1 MAENKGH
8 IIATDGDGNILKNY
22 ILRSQSKDGIVNE
35 ASTDTNGNVV
45 FTTVIDNKKPNNG
58 IDSYSDEELD
68 KKIDSIDEIK
78 DSPWVIARDAG
89 VDLTSGAVL
98 GMLLGSIFGSIKSR
112 KAVKSLSEGVDDALG
127 NQARVTNKSKAKTK
141 ELNRA
146 MQENS
151 HAATEAVR
159 DKKAGKALPV
169 IINNRIIEAK
179 IGPEYVDDIANILSK
194 STGKTTRTA
203 KKEIENWLKKHADDT
218 NLLSLI
224 EAKDNTTFAHST
236 RVGELTKQVALE
248 AGLDE
253 KAAEKLGQAAFLH
266 DIGKIATPDRILSS
280 TANGRQH
287 PEILDWLRAHP
298 NLGYEILEGVDDTAA
313 GIAKGHHPKYD
324 TTIVPTKDTN
334 IVTISD
340 IYDAITDQGRNY
352 RGGAIHD
359 KNFALNDPKGI
370 QWNINNGETTWEYL
384 ELLRR
389 LDEKGLLKE
398 YYPVESELTD
408 AFNTLKANFLKDTIR
423 DTYSKA
429 GAINGAIAGANIGLG
444 MNFTNESL
452 AMKAKE
458 NEKGLQSTG
467 LPTGSELLSAFIPM
481 YRAKTEKLAD
491 IKRWYKNG
499 LLNDEQKRL
508 IEATDLNS
516 NKEVTKLWKEL
527 NKSFQ

>member
-1 MAENKGH
+1 M
-8 IIATDGDGNILKNY
+8 
-22 ILRSQSKDGIVNE
+22 S
-35 ASTDTNGNVV
+35 
-45 FTTVIDNKKPNNG
+45 
-58 IDSYSDEELD
+58 EELD

-78 DSPWVIARDAG
+78 DSPWVTARDIG
-89 VDLTSGAVL
+89 VDMTSGAVL
-98 GMLLGSIFGSIKSR
+98 GTVLGSIFGSIKSR

-127 NQARVTNKSKAKTK
+127 NQARITNKSKAKTK

-151 HAATEAVR
+151 HAATEAVKDR
-159 DKKAGKALPV
+159 KAGKALP
-169 IINNRIIEAK
+169 IIVNNRIIEAK

-194 STGKTTRTA
+194 STGKNIRNA
-203 KKEIENWLKKHADDT
+203 KKEIRNWLEKHADDS
-218 NLLSLI
+218 NLLSII
-224 EAKDNTTFAHST
+224 EAKDGATFAHST
-236 RVGELTKQVALE
+236 RVGKLTKQVALE
-248 AGLDE
+248 MGLKEAD
-253 KAAEKLGQAAFLH
+253 AERLSQAAFLH
-266 DIGKIATPDRILSS
+266 DIGKIATPDRVLTS
-280 TANGRQH
+280 TANAKQH
-287 PEILDWLRAHP
+287 PEIFDWIKAHP
-298 NLGYEILEGVDDTAA
+298 DLGYSILEGVDDTAA
-313 GIAKGHHPKYD
+313 GIAKGHHPLYD
-324 TTIVPTKDTN
+324 KKIVPNKNTR

-352 RGGAIHD
+352 KVIRD

-370 QWNINNGETTWEYL
+370 QWNIDRGETTKEYL
-384 ELLRR
+384 ELLKK
-389 LDEKGLLKE
+389 LDAKGLLKE

-408 AFNTLKANFLKDTIR
+408 AFNKLKAKYLKNTVR

-429 GAINGAIAGANIGLG
+429 GAINGAIAGANTGLG
-444 MNFTNESL
+444 MNSINKSL

-499 LLNDEQKRL
+499 LLNDEQKKM
-508 IEATDLNS
+508 IESTNLNS

>member
-1 MAENKGH
+1 M
-8 IIATDGDGNILKNY
+8 
-22 ILRSQSKDGIVNE
+22 S
-35 ASTDTNGNVV
+35 
-45 FTTVIDNKKPNNG
+45 
-58 IDSYSDEELD
+58 EELD

-98 GMLLGSIFGSIKSR
+98 GTVLGSIFGSIKSG

-127 NQARVTNKSKAKTK
+127 NQARITNKSKAKTK

-151 HAATEAVR
+151 HAATEAVKN
-159 DKKAGKALPV
+159 KKSGKALPV

-179 IGPEYVDDIANILSK
+179 IGPEYVDDIANILSE

-203 KKEIENWLKKHADDT
+203 KKEIMNWLEKHADDS
-218 NLLSLI
+218 NLLSII
-224 EAKDNTTFAHST
+224 EAKDGATFAHST
-236 RVGELTKQVALE
+236 RVGKLTKQVALE
-248 AGLDE
+248 MGLKEAD
-253 KAAEKLGQAAFLH
+253 AEKLGQAAFLH
-266 DIGKIATPDRILSS
+266 DIGKIATPDRILTS
-280 TANGRQH
+280 TANARQH
-287 PEILDWLRAHP
+287 PEIFDWIKAHP
-298 NLGYEILEGVDDTAA
+298 DLGYSILEGVDDFAA
-313 GIAKGHHPKYD
+313 GIAKGHHPLYD
-324 TTIVPTKDTN
+324 KRIVPNKNTRM
-334 IVTISD
+334 VTISD
-340 IYDAITDQGRNY
+340 IYDAITDQGRKY
-352 RGGAIHD
+352 KVIRD
-359 KNFALNDPKGI
+359 KDFALNNPNGI
-370 QWNINNGETTWEYL
+370 QWNIDRGETTKEYL
-384 ELLRR
+384 ELLKK
-389 LDEKGLLKE
+389 LDAKGLLKE

-408 AFNTLKANFLKDTIR
+408 AFNNLKANYLKGSIR

-429 GAINGAIAGANIGLG
+429 GAINGAIAGANTGLG
-444 MNFTNESL
+444 MNSINRSL
-452 AMKAKE
+452 AMRAKE

-499 LLNDEQKRL
+499 LLNDEQKKM
-508 IEATDLNS
+508 IESTNLNS

>member
-1 MAENKGH
+1 M
-8 IIATDGDGNILKNY
+8 
-22 ILRSQSKDGIVNE
+22 S
-35 ASTDTNGNVV
+35 
-45 FTTVIDNKKPNNG
+45 
-58 IDSYSDEELD
+58 EELD

-78 DSPWVIARDAG
+78 DSPWVIARDIG
-89 VDLTSGAVL
+89 VDMTSGAVL
-98 GMLLGSIFGSIKSR
+98 GMVLGSIFGSIKSR

-127 NQARVTNKSKAKTK
+127 NQARITNKSKAKTK

-151 HAATEAVR
+151 HAATEAVKN
-159 DKKAGKALPV
+159 KKAGKALPV

-194 STGKTTRTA
+194 STGKNARTA
-203 KKEIENWLKKHADDT
+203 KKEIMNWLEKHADDS
-218 NLLSLI
+218 NLLSII
-224 EAKDNTTFAHST
+224 EAKDGATFAHST
-236 RVGELTKQVALE
+236 RVGKLTKQVALE
-248 AGLDE
+248 MGLKEAD
-253 KAAEKLGQAAFLH
+253 AERLSQAAFLH
-266 DIGKIATPDRILSS
+266 DIGKIATPDRILTS
-280 TANGRQH
+280 TANAKQH
-287 PEILDWLRAHP
+287 PEIFDWIKAHP
-298 NLGYEILEGVDDTAA
+298 DLGYSILEGVDDTAA
-313 GIAKGHHPKYD
+313 GIAKGHHPLYD
-324 TTIVPTKDTN
+324 KKIVPNKNTR

-352 RGGAIHD
+352 KVIRD
-359 KNFALNDPKGI
+359 KDFALNNPNGI
-370 QWNINNGETTWEYL
+370 QWNIDRGETTKEYL
-384 ELLRR
+384 ELLKK
-389 LDEKGLLKE
+389 LDAKGLLQE

-408 AFNTLKANFLKDTIR
+408 AFNKLKAKYLKNTVR

-429 GAINGAIAGANIGLG
+429 GAINGAIAGANTGLG
-444 MNFTNESL
+444 MNSINRSL

-499 LLNDEQKRL
+499 LLNDEQKKM
-508 IEATDLNS
+508 IESTNLNS

>member
-1 MAENKGH
+1 M
-8 IIATDGDGNILKNY
+8 
-22 ILRSQSKDGIVNE
+22 S
-35 ASTDTNGNVV
+35 
-45 FTTVIDNKKPNNG
+45 
-58 IDSYSDEELD
+58 EELD
-68 KKIDSIDEIK
+68 NKIDSIDEIK

-98 GMLLGSIFGSIKSR
+98 GTVLGSIFGSIKSR

-127 NQARVTNKSKAKTK
+127 NQARITNKSKAKTK
-141 ELNRA
+141 ELNQA

-151 HAATEAVR
+151 HAATEAVKN
-159 DKKAGKALPV
+159 KKAGKALPV

-194 STGKTTRTA
+194 STGKNTRTA
-203 KKEIENWLKKHADDT
+203 KKEIMNWLEKHADDS
-218 NLLSLI
+218 NLLSII
-224 EAKDNTTFAHST
+224 EAKDGATFAHST
-236 RVGELTKQVALE
+236 RVGKLTKQVALE
-248 AGLDE
+248 MGLKEAD
-253 KAAEKLGQAAFLH
+253 AERLSQAAFLH
-266 DIGKIATPDRILSS
+266 DIGKIATPDRILTS
-280 TANGRQH
+280 TANAKQH
-287 PEILDWLRAHP
+287 PEIFDWIKAHP
-298 NLGYEILEGVDDTAA
+298 DLGYSILEGVDDTAA
-313 GIAKGHHPKYD
+313 GIAKGHHPLYD
-324 TTIVPTKDTN
+324 KKIVPNKNTR

-352 RGGAIHD
+352 KVIRD

-370 QWNINNGETTWEYL
+370 QWNIDRGETTKEYL
-384 ELLRR
+384 ELLKK
-389 LDEKGLLKE
+389 LDAKGLLKE

-408 AFNTLKANFLKDTIR
+408 AFNNLKANYLKGSIR

-429 GAINGAIAGANIGLG
+429 GAINGAIAGANTGLG
-444 MNFTNESL
+444 MNSINRSL

-499 LLNDEQKRL
+499 LLNDEQKKL
-508 IEATDLNS
+508 IESTNLNS

>member
-1 MAENKGH
+1 M
-8 IIATDGDGNILKNY
+8 
-22 ILRSQSKDGIVNE
+22 S
-35 ASTDTNGNVV
+35 
-45 FTTVIDNKKPNNG
+45 
-58 IDSYSDEELD
+58 EELD
-68 KKIDSIDEIK
+68 NKIDSIDEIK
-78 DSPWVIARDAG
+78 DSPWVIARDIG
-89 VDLTSGAVL
+89 VDLTSGAAL
-98 GMLLGSIFGSIKSR
+98 GMVLGSIFGSIKSR

-127 NQARVTNKSKAKTK
+127 NQARITNKSKAKTK

-151 HAATEAVR
+151 HAATEAVKN
-159 DKKAGKALPV
+159 KKAGKALPV

-194 STGKTTRTA
+194 STGKNIRNA
-203 KKEIENWLKKHADDT
+203 KKEIMKWLEKHADDS
-218 NLLSLI
+218 NLLSII
-224 EAKDNTTFAHST
+224 EAKDGATFAHST
-236 RVGELTKQVALE
+236 RVGKLTKQVALE
-248 AGLDE
+248 MGLKEAD
-253 KAAEKLGQAAFLH
+253 AERLSQAAFLH
-266 DIGKIATPDRILSS
+266 DIGKIATPDRVLTS
-280 TANGRQH
+280 TANAKQH
-287 PEILDWLRAHP
+287 PEIFDWIKAHP
-298 NLGYEILEGVDDTAA
+298 DLGYSILEGVDDTAA
-313 GIAKGHHPKYD
+313 GIAKGHHPLYD
-324 TTIVPTKDTN
+324 KKIVPNKNTR

-352 RGGAIHD
+352 KVIRD
-359 KNFALNDPKGI
+359 KDFALNNPNGI
-370 QWNINNGETTWEYL
+370 QWNIDRGETTKEYL
-384 ELLRR
+384 ELLKK
-389 LDEKGLLKE
+389 LDAKGLLKE

-408 AFNTLKANFLKDTIR
+408 AFNKLKSKYLKNTVR

-429 GAINGAIAGANIGLG
+429 GAINGAIAGANTGLG
-444 MNFTNESL
+444 MNSINKSL

-499 LLNDEQKRL
+499 LLNDEQKKM
-508 IEATDLNS
+508 IESTNLNS

>member
-1 MAENKGH
+1 M
-8 IIATDGDGNILKNY
+8 
-22 ILRSQSKDGIVNE
+22 S
-35 ASTDTNGNVV
+35 
-45 FTTVIDNKKPNNG
+45 
-58 IDSYSDEELD
+58 EELD

-98 GMLLGSIFGSIKSR
+98 GTVLGSIFGSIKSR
-112 KAVKSLSEGVDDALG
+112 KAVKSLSKGVDDALG
-127 NQARVTNKSKAKTK
+127 NQARITNKSKAKTK
-141 ELNRA
+141 ELNQA

-151 HAATEAVR
+151 HAATEAVKN
-159 DKKAGKALPV
+159 KKAGKALPV

-194 STGKTTRTA
+194 STGKNIRNA
-203 KKEIENWLKKHADDT
+203 KKEIRNWLEKHADDS
-218 NLLSLI
+218 NLLSII
-224 EAKDNTTFAHST
+224 EAKDGATFAHST
-236 RVGELTKQVALE
+236 RVGKLTKQVALE
-248 AGLDE
+248 MGLKEAD
-253 KAAEKLGQAAFLH
+253 AERLSQAAFLH
-266 DIGKIATPDRILSS
+266 DIGKIATPDRILTS
-280 TANGRQH
+280 TANAKQH
-287 PEILDWLRAHP
+287 PEIFDWIKAHP
-298 NLGYEILEGVDDTAA
+298 DLGYSILEGVDDTAA
-313 GIAKGHHPKYD
+313 EIAKGHHPLYD
-324 TTIVPTKDTN
+324 KKIVPNKNTR

-352 RGGAIHD
+352 KVIRD
-359 KNFALNDPKGI
+359 KDFALNNPNGI
-370 QWNINNGETTWEYL
+370 QWNIDRGETTKEYL
-384 ELLRR
+384 ELLKK
-389 LDEKGLLKE
+389 LDAKGLLQE

-408 AFNTLKANFLKDTIR
+408 AFNKLKSKYLKNTVR

-444 MNFTNESL
+444 ENSINRSL

-499 LLNDEQKRL
+499 LLNDEQKKM
-508 IEATDLNS
+508 IESTNLNS

>member
-1 MAENKGH
+1 M
-8 IIATDGDGNILKNY
+8 
-22 ILRSQSKDGIVNE
+22 S
-35 ASTDTNGNVV
+35 
-45 FTTVIDNKKPNNG
+45 
-58 IDSYSDEELD
+58 EELD

-98 GMLLGSIFGSIKSR
+98 GMVLGSIFGSIKSR

-127 NQARVTNKSKAKTK
+127 NQARITNKSKAKTK

-151 HAATEAVR
+151 HAATEAVKN
-159 DKKAGKALPV
+159 KKSGKALPV

-179 IGPEYVDDIANILSK
+179 IGPEYVDDIANILSE

-203 KKEIENWLKKHADDT
+203 KKEIMNWLEKHADDS
-218 NLLSLI
+218 NLLSII
-224 EAKDNTTFAHST
+224 EAKDGATFAHST
-236 RVGELTKQVALE
+236 RVGKLTKQVALE
-248 AGLDE
+248 MGLKEAD
-253 KAAEKLGQAAFLH
+253 AEKLGQAAFLH
-266 DIGKIATPDRILSS
+266 DIGKIATPDRILTS
-280 TANGRQH
+280 TANARQH
-287 PEILDWLRAHP
+287 PEIFDWIKAHP
-298 NLGYEILEGVDDTAA
+298 DLGYSILEGVDDTAA
-313 GIAKGHHPKYD
+313 EIAKGHHPLYD
-324 TTIVPTKDTN
+324 KRIVPNKNTRM
-334 IVTISD
+334 VTISD
-340 IYDAITDQGRNY
+340 IYDAITDQGRKY
-352 RGGAIHD
+352 KVIRD
-359 KNFALNDPKGI
+359 KDFALNNPNGI
-370 QWNINNGETTWEYL
+370 QWNIDRGETTKEYL
-384 ELLRR
+384 ELLKK
-389 LDEKGLLKE
+389 LDAKGLLKE

-408 AFNTLKANFLKDTIR
+408 AFNNLKANYLKGSIR

-429 GAINGAIAGANIGLG
+429 GAINGAIAGANTGLG
-444 MNFTNESL
+444 MNSINKSL

-499 LLNDEQKRL
+499 LLDDEQKKM
-508 IEATDLNS
+508 IESTNLNS

>member
-1 MAENKGH
+1 M
-8 IIATDGDGNILKNY
+8 
-22 ILRSQSKDGIVNE
+22 S
-35 ASTDTNGNVV
+35 
-45 FTTVIDNKKPNNG
+45 
-58 IDSYSDEELD
+58 EELD

-98 GMLLGSIFGSIKSR
+98 GMVLGSIFGSIKSK
-112 KAVKSLSEGVDDALG
+112 KAVKSLSKGVDDALG
-127 NQARVTNKSKAKTK
+127 NQARITNKSKAKTK
-141 ELNRA
+141 ELNQA

-151 HAATEAVR
+151 HAATEAVKN
-159 DKKAGKALPV
+159 KKAGKALPV

-194 STGKTTRTA
+194 STGKNIRNA
-203 KKEIENWLKKHADDT
+203 KKEIRNWLEKHADDS
-218 NLLSLI
+218 NLLSII
-224 EAKDNTTFAHST
+224 EAKDGATFAHST
-236 RVGELTKQVALE
+236 RVGKLTKQVALE
-248 AGLDE
+248 MGLKEAD
-253 KAAEKLGQAAFLH
+253 AERLSQAAFLH
-266 DIGKIATPDRILSS
+266 DIGKIATPDRVLTS
-280 TANGRQH
+280 TANAKQH
-287 PEILDWLRAHP
+287 PEIFDWIKAHP
-298 NLGYEILEGVDDTAA
+298 DLGYSILEGVDDTAA
-313 GIAKGHHPKYD
+313 GIAKGHHPLYD
-324 TTIVPTKDTN
+324 KRIVPNKNTR

-352 RGGAIHD
+352 KVIRD
-359 KNFALNDPKGI
+359 KDFALNNPNGI
-370 QWNINNGETTWEYL
+370 QWNIDRGETTKEYL
-384 ELLRR
+384 ELLKK
-389 LDEKGLLKE
+389 LDAKGLLQE

-408 AFNTLKANFLKDTIR
+408 AFNKLKSKYLKNTVR

-444 MNFTNESL
+444 ENSINRSL

-499 LLNDEQKRL
+499 LLNDEQKKM
-508 IEATDLNS
+508 IESTNLNS

>member
-1 MAENKGH
+1 MG
-8 IIATDGDGNILKNY
+8 
-22 ILRSQSKDGIVNE
+22 
-35 ASTDTNGNVV
+35 
-45 FTTVIDNKKPNNG
+45 
-58 IDSYSDEELD
+58 EELD
-68 KKIDSIDEIK
+68 NRIDSIDEIK
-78 DSPWVIARDAG
+78 DSPWVTARDVG
-89 VDLTSGAVL
+89 VDLTSGAFI
-98 GMLLGSIFGSIKSR
+98 GMVLGSILGSIKSK
-112 KAVKSLSEGVDDALG
+112 KAVQSLSEGVDDALG
-127 NQARVTNKSKAKTK
+127 NQARITSKSKAKTE

-146 MQENS
+146 MQENN

-159 DKKAGKALPV
+159 DKKAGKALSV

-194 STGKTTRTA
+194 STGKSTRTA
-203 KKEIENWLKKHADDT
+203 KREIMNWLKKHSDDSD
-218 NLLSLI
+218 LLSII
-224 EAKDNTTFAHST
+224 EAKDGATFAHST
-236 RVGELTKQVALE
+236 RVGKLTKRVALE
-248 AGLDE
+248 MGLKEAD
-253 KAAEKLGQAAFLH
+253 AEKLSQAAFLH
-266 DIGKIATPDRILSS
+266 DIGKIATPDRILTS
-280 TANGRQH
+280 TANARQH
-287 PEILDWLRAHP
+287 PEIFEWIKAHP
-298 NLGYEILEGVDDTAA
+298 NLGYSILEGVDDTAA
-313 GIAKGHHPKYD
+313 EIAKGHHPLYD
-324 TTIVPTKDTN
+324 KKIVPNEN
-334 IVTISD
+334 IRMVTISD

-352 RGGAIHD
+352 KGIKD
-359 KNFALNDPKGI
+359 KDFALNNPNGI
-370 QWNINNGETTWEYL
+370 QWNIDKGETTKEYL
-384 ELLRR
+384 ELLKKM
-389 LDEKGLLKE
+389 DTEGLLQE

-408 AFNTLKANFLKDTIR
+408 AFNNLKANYLKDTIR

-429 GAINGAIAGANIGLG
+429 GAINGAIAGANVGLG

>member
-1 MAENKGH
+1 MG
-8 IIATDGDGNILKNY
+8 
-22 ILRSQSKDGIVNE
+22 
-35 ASTDTNGNVV
+35 
-45 FTTVIDNKKPNNG
+45 
-58 IDSYSDEELD
+58 EELD

-89 VDLTSGAVL
+89 VDLTSGAVI
-98 GMLLGSIFGSIKSR
+98 GMVLGSILGGIKSK

-127 NQARVTNKSKAKTK
+127 NQARITNKSKAKTK

-151 HAATEAVR
+151 HAATEAVKN
-159 DKKAGKALPV
+159 KKAGKALPV

-179 IGPEYVDDIANILSK
+179 IGPEYVDDIANILSE

-203 KKEIENWLKKHADDT
+203 KKEIMNWLEKHADDS
-218 NLLSLI
+218 NLLSII
-224 EAKDNTTFAHST
+224 EAKDGATFAHST
-236 RVGELTKQVALE
+236 RVGKLTKQVALE
-248 AGLDE
+248 MGLKEAD
-253 KAAEKLGQAAFLH
+253 AEKLGQAAFLH
-266 DIGKIATPDRILSS
+266 DIGKIATPDRILTS
-280 TANGRQH
+280 TANAKQH
-287 PEILDWLRAHP
+287 PEIFDWIKAHP
-298 NLGYEILEGVDDTAA
+298 DLGYNILEGVDDTAA
-313 GIAKGHHPKYD
+313 EIAKGHHPLYD
-324 TTIVPTKDTN
+324 KKIVPNKNTRM
-334 IVTISD
+334 VTISD
-340 IYDAITDQGRNY
+340 IYDAITDQGRKY
-352 RGGAIHD
+352 KVIRD

-370 QWNINNGETTWEYL
+370 QWNIDRGETTKEYL
-384 ELLRR
+384 ELLKK
-389 LDEKGLLKE
+389 LDAKGLLKE

-408 AFNTLKANFLKDTIR
+408 AFNNLKANYLKGSIR

-429 GAINGAIAGANIGLG
+429 GAINGAIAGANTGLG
-444 MNFTNESL
+444 MNSINKSL

-499 LLNDEQKRL
+499 LLNDEQKKM
-508 IEATDLNS
+508 IESTNLNS